1 MGERV
6 ESTSKDNREDLSAHA
21 VANYLDHG
29 AAAEFPN
36 DPNSQQ
42 HAANMRLYMA
52 VEENLL
58 KNAPKDQ
65 RCSPHGALQ
74 GYDQENPYGYCG
86 NDGVKTT
93 DKFLEEI
100 RSYEKPGV
108 GLSLKLEKTDPNVS
122 YSYESI
128 FESQKSRK

>member
-6 ESTSKDNREDLSAHA
+6 ESASKEDLSARA

-52 VEENLL
+52 VEENLA

-65 RCSPHGALQ
+65 QCSPYGALQ
-74 GYDQENPYGYCG
+74 GFDQDNPYGYCG
-86 NDGVKTT
+86 KDGVKTT
-93 DKFLEEI
+93 DKFLEEV
-100 RSYEKPGV
+100 RRYEKPGV
-108 GLSLKLEKTDPNVS
+108 GLSLKLEKSDPDIS

-128 FESQKSRK
+128 FDSQKSGKK